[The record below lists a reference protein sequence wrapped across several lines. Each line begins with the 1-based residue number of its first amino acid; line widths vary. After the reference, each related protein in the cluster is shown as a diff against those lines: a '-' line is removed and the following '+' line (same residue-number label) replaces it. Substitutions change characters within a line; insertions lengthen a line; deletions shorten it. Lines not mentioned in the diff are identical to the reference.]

1 MDRVRLVIGYE
12 WRAYWRRFSRAG
24 LRSNQGIVLLFSAL
38 AAFKYFQ
45 MLRAAAA
52 GVANGNSRL
61 LVQLLTVVLL
71 VWLFPV
77 AANRRETLASRKW
90 LHLPLSL
97 TERFILRALSLLIPP
112 SAWLV
117 VAGSLAILYPL
128 AYAVYP
134 AAGVLAGL
142 LFVVLAWLLGLT
154 ISHLLSSASWR
165 IVLWIAAVAALGLVT
180 VYLTNGGDPGR
191 FSSYRLSP
199 AMLVADAALAN
210 WQSSLAKLTILTT
223 LTGLAGVAALWS
235 FKKNLQNPSE
245 GGGRSTSTTLPVLRV
260 VHRRLGGLVAK
271 DFRYF
276 RRLLD
281 TYLGFASALLAC
293 LYVVVA
299 EEPSAGIYWSF
310 IVVVFLCNAAVVFN
324 SFGLDSRQGLD
335 RYALLPLNGRA
346 ILLSKNLA
354 YLVLMG
360 VQLLPMTVLAGWRL
374 GIVNSAYGVLEAIT
388 LAWAY
393 LAWGN
398 WMSVH
403 HPLKMQFFRFANSS
417 AALVDAMGG
426 IVFGSLPGIP
436 MVYLLVSRGPGMA
449 AGILLTLLLTGAIYV
464 ASLVRYGSQLERNR
478 EQISA
483 ALS

>member
-1 MDRVRLVIGYE
+1 MDRVRLAIGNE
-12 WRAYWRRFSRAG
+12 WRAYWRRFSRSG

-38 AAFKYFQ
+38 VAVKYFQ

-52 GVANGNSRL
+52 GVADGNSRL

-77 AANRRETLASRKW
+77 AANRREMFASRKW
-90 LHLPLSL
+90 LHLPFSL
-97 TERFILRALSLLIPP
+97 PERFILRAISLLIPP

-117 VAGSLAILYPL
+117 VAASLAIVYPL
-128 AYAVYP
+128 AHAPNP
-134 AAGVLAGL
+134 AAGILAGL
-142 LFVVLAWLLGLT
+142 LFVAVAWLLGLT
-154 ISHLLSSASWR
+154 ISHLLNSATWR
-165 IVLWIAAVAALGLVT
+165 ILLWVAVVVVLGVIT
-180 VYLTNGGDPGR
+180 VYLTNGGAPGNLPFR
-191 FSSYRLSP
+191 FSP
-199 AMLVADAALAN
+199 ANLVADVALAN
-210 WQSSLAKLTILTT
+210 SMNALATISISTIF
-223 LTGLAGVAALWS
+223 AVAAALWS
-235 FKKNLQNPSE
+235 FKQSLEDTSE
-245 GGGRSTSTTLPVLRV
+245 GGGRSRSIALPVFRV

-281 TYLGFASALLAC
+281 TYLGLASALLAC
-293 LYVVVA
+293 LYLVVA
-299 EEPSAGIYWSF
+299 EEPSTGIFWSF
-310 IVVVFLCNAAVVFN
+310 IVVVFLCNAAVPFN
-324 SFGLDSRQGLD
+324 SFGLDNRAGLD
-335 RYALLPLNGRA
+335 RYRLLPLNGKA

-354 YLVLMG
+354 YLMLMG
-360 VQLLPMTVLAGWRL
+360 VQLLPMAVLASWRL
-374 GIVNSAYGVLEAIT
+374 GIVNSAYGMLEAIT

-426 IVFGSLPGIP
+426 IIFGSLPGIA
-436 MVYLLVSRGPGMA
+436 MIYFLVSRGPGMA
-449 AGILLTLLLTGAIYV
+449 AGILLTLLLTGAIYF
-464 ASLVRYGSQLERNR
+464 ASLSRYGGHLERKR
-478 EQISA
+478 EQIAA